1 MFRPKCDRV
10 PLPQHFETG
19 TCQMFRISFNSR
31 WKRSGYSLAF
41 CIVIRLPRKCV
52 KAPADIVFPFVEVA
66 SLGVYSTHLE
76 AECQI
81 YQKKFLAKK
90 LKTLNILWSH
100 RSMQPQAPLHCN
112 PELQSQSL
120 NMVMLDLSFY
130 SKKYELKM
138 LKYLFGSLSSPRLLI
153 SN

>member
-10 PLPQHFETG
+10 PSPQHFETG
-19 TCQMFRISFNSR
+19 TCQMFRIALVGENVRVTPQHFAS
-31 WKRSGYSLAF
+31 
-41 CIVIRLPRKCV
+41 PRKCV

-81 YQKKFLAKK
+81 CQKKVLGKK

-112 PELQSQSL
+112 PELQSQNL
-120 NMVMLDLSFY
+120 NMVMLDFSFY